1 LASALLR
8 IDAEG
13 LIMSAFES
21 SLVDFAPHQLEAFVR
36 DSGSS
41 DGLDF
46 LSLEVGT
53 TVTVRTRYST
63 YRLVVVDPEQRR
75 ARVTGG
81 QLFEEPTNV
90 RLEGATAGG
99 SAIKPGW
106 IGIGLRL
113 ELTSDSNRVTTSVV
127 QSLSVNRP
135 LSSLVS

>member
-1 LASALLR
+1 
-8 IDAEG
+8 
-13 LIMSAFES
+13 MSAFES
-21 SLVDFAPHQLEAFVR
+21 SLVDMAPQQLEAFVR
-36 DSGSS
+36 ESGSS

-63 YRLVVVDPEQRR
+63 YRLVVVDPERRR

-81 QLFEEPTNV
+81 QLFEEPTHV

-99 SAIKPGW
+99 SAIKSGW

-113 ELTSDSNRVTTSVV
+113 ELTNESNRITTSPV
-127 QSLSVNRP
+127 QSLSVDP
-135 LSSLVS
+135 PPSSMVC

>member
-1 LASALLR
+1 
-8 IDAEG
+8 
-13 LIMSAFES
+13 MSAFES
-21 SLVDFAPHQLEAFVR
+21 PLVDIAPQQLEAFVR
-36 DSGSS
+36 ESGCS
-41 DGLDF
+41 DGVDF

-63 YRLVVVDPEQRR
+63 YRLVVVDPDKRR

-113 ELTSDSNRVTTSVV
+113 ELTSESNRVTTSVV
-127 QSLSVNRP
+127 QSLSVDRP
-135 LSSLVS
+135 RASLVC